1 MSLKWLVTLS
11 VFLVIGN
18 HGDAQDVRVK
28 LCGREFIRMVVTSCG
43 SSRLRRSTPLS
54 RLLQLVNCLFLVD
67 KIVAG
72 LSSGQVVNLM
82 RLQTFEDIQQLDDG
96 SSETG
101 TENGSAVKITE
112 GSGMAPDDGQSAN
125 VSIRTVRDVGP
136 AGVCCRSGCT
146 MSELVQYC

>member
-11 VFLVIGN
+11 VFLVVGN

-43 SSRLRRSTPLS
+43 SSRLRRSALD
-54 RLLQLVNCLFLVD
+54 VNHTHFSTRVG
-67 KIVAG
+67 KTVAG
-72 LSSGQVVNLM
+72 LSRGEVVNLM
-82 RLQTFEDIQQLDDG
+82 RLQTFEDIQQLDGG
-96 SSETG
+96 SSEPG
-101 TENGSAVKITE
+101 MESGSAVKTTE
-112 GSGMAPDDGQSAN
+112 RSAMAPDDSQSAN
-125 VSIRTVRDVGP
+125 VSSRTARDVGP